1 MKATDVIEFN
11 KQVSNQLLS
20 LQEEIQSFTVSKLKE
35 YCEEC
40 NIILRNNPDFEVHK
54 TFKDLYNGKTFIEN
68 TDYIK
73 GLINSEKIKN
83 ITKNVD
89 FWTPDEIYEI
99 NNLLIT
105 VSYNNYVVKLKEPV
119 FDFKNNKEIQ
129 SLINFFI

>member
-1 MKATDVIEFN
+1 MDTTDVIKFN
-11 KQVSNQLLS
+11 KQVSEQLLS
-20 LQEEIQSFTVSKLKE
+20 LQEEIQSFTVNKLKE
-35 YCEEC
+35 YCKEA
-40 NIILRNNPDFEVHK
+40 NIVLRNNPDFEVHK
-54 TFKDLYNGKTFIEN
+54 TFKDLYNEKTFIEN

>member
-11 KQVSNQLLS
+11 KQVSEQLLS
-20 LQEEIQSFTVSKLKE
+20 LQEEIQSFTVNKLKE

-54 TFKDLYNGKTFIEN
+54 TFKDLYNGKTLIEN

-73 GLINSEKIKN
+73 SLINSEKIKN
-83 ITKNVD
+83 ITKSVD

-105 VSYNNYVVKLKEPV
+105 VSYNNYVVKLKEPA

-129 SLINFFI
+129 NLINFFI

>member
-1 MKATDVIEFN
+1 MDSTDVIKFN
-11 KQVSNQLLS
+11 KQVSEQLLS
-20 LQEEIQSFTVSKLKE
+20 LQEEIQSFTVNKLKE
-35 YCEEC
+35 YCKEC

-68 TDYIK
+68 IDYIK
-73 GLINSEKIKN
+73 SLINSKKIKN

-119 FDFKNNKEIQ
+119 FDFKTNKEIQ

>member
-1 MKATDVIEFN
+1 MDTTDVIKFN
-11 KQVSNQLLS
+11 KQVSEQLLS
-20 LQEEIQSFTVSKLKE
+20 LQEEIQSFTVNKLKE
-35 YCEEC
+35 YCEES

-54 TFKDLYNGKTFIEN
+54 TFKDLYSGKTFIEN
-68 TDYIK
+68 IDYIK
-73 GLINSEKIKN
+73 SLINSEKIKN
-83 ITKNVD
+83 ITKNID
-89 FWTPDEIYEI
+89 FWTPDEVYEI

>member
-1 MKATDVIEFN
+1 MHTTDVIKFN

-20 LQEEIQSFTVSKLKE
+20 LQEEIQSFTVNKLKA
-35 YCEEC
+35 YCKES
-40 NIILRNNPDFEVHK
+40 NIVLRNNPDFEVHK
-54 TFKDLYNGKTFIEN
+54 TFKDLYNGKPFIEN

-73 GLINSEKIKN
+73 SLINSEKIKN

-129 SLINFFI
+129 NLINFFV

>member
-1 MKATDVIEFN
+1 MDTTDVIKFN
-11 KQVSNQLLS
+11 KQVSEQLLS
-20 LQEEIQSFTVSKLKE
+20 LQEEIQSFTVNKLKE
-35 YCEEC
+35 YCKEC
-40 NIILRNNPDFEVHK
+40 NIILRNNPDFEVDK

-73 GLINSEKIKN
+73 DLINSEKIKN

-129 SLINFFI
+129 SLINFFV

>member
-1 MKATDVIEFN
+1 MDTTDVIKFN
-11 KQVSNQLLS
+11 KRVSEQLLS
-20 LQEEIQSFTVSKLKE
+20 LQEEIQSFTVNKLKK
-35 YCEEC
+35 YCKEC

-54 TFKDLYNGKTFIEN
+54 TFKDLYNGTTFIEN

-73 GLINSEKIKN
+73 SLINSEKIKN
-83 ITKNVD
+83 ITKSID

-99 NNLLIT
+99 NNLLIS

>member
-1 MKATDVIEFN
+1 MEKNSLNNEILKHIHSQLKRLSSVIF
-11 KQVSNQLLS
+11 
-20 LQEEIQSFTVSKLKE
+20 
-35 YCEEC
+35 YCKEC

-73 GLINSEKIKN
+73 DLINSEKIKN

-89 FWTPDEIYEI
+89 FWAPDEIYEI

-129 SLINFFI
+129 SLINFFV

>member
-1 MKATDVIEFN
+1 MDTTDVIKFN
-11 KQVSNQLLS
+11 KQVSEQLLS
-20 LQEEIQSFTVSKLKE
+20 LQEEIQSFTVNKLKE
-35 YCEEC
+35 YCKEC

-73 GLINSEKIKN
+73 SLINSKKIKN

-105 VSYNNYVVKLKEPV
+105 VSYNNYVVKLKEPA

-129 SLINFFI
+129 NLINFFI

>member
-1 MKATDVIEFN
+1 MDTTDVIKFN

-20 LQEEIQSFTVSKLKE
+20 LQEEIQSFTVNKLKA
-35 YCEEC
+35 YCKES
-40 NIILRNNPDFEVHK
+40 NIVLRNNPDFEVHK
-54 TFKDLYNGKTFIEN
+54 TFKDLYNGKPFIEN

-73 GLINSEKIKN
+73 SLINSEKIKN

-129 SLINFFI
+129 NLINFFV

>member
-1 MKATDVIEFN
+1 MDSTDVIKFN
-11 KQVSNQLLS
+11 KQLSEQLLS
-20 LQEEIQSFTVSKLKE
+20 LQEEIQSFTVNKLKKH
-35 YCEEC
+35 CKEC
-40 NIILRNNPDFEVHK
+40 NIILKNNPDFEVHK

-99 NNLLIT
+99 NNLIIT

-119 FDFKNNKEIQ
+119 FDF
-129 SLINFFI
+129 